1 MLDYPRYGHLG
12 DDYAAA
18 CHWHATYAGKPGT
31 NVMGFWPEDGLWYV
45 GVVRAVNYEKRT
57 CVIKYD
63 DGDEDDSV
71 PWTKTRILDD
81 IPESS
86 EESDE

>member
-1 MLDYPRYGHLG
+1 
-12 DDYAAA
+12 
-18 CHWHATYAGKPGT
+18 
-31 NVMGFWPEDGLWYV
+31 MGFWPEDGLWYV